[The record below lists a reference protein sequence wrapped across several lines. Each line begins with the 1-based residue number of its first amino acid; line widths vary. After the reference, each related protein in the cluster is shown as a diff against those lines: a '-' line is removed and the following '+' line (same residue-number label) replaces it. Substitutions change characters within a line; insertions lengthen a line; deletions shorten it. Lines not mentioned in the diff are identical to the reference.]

1 MGHGGRQGR
10 LLEARLGVT
19 RRPPDRNAGYDHF
32 LQDTTLCFVKG
43 FPVHPPAGRSLS
55 SARGGGWE
63 VFSPFPSSE
72 RVNAF
77 SGEG

>member
-10 LLEARLGVT
+10 PLEARLGVT

-43 FPVHPPAGRSLS
+43 FPVHPPAQKG
-55 SARGGGWE
+55 
-63 VFSPFPSSE
+63 
-72 RVNAF
+72 
-77 SGEG
+77 